1 MADGGK
7 KWNKLKNWKPPVFLS
22 ILLAAVLTALTLAV
36 LLTEEGKAVP
46 EAFLYILYIAAFL
59 SIAAAVW
66 AVILLFL
73 SGKPEQ
79 ILKNFA
85 HKTAFTSRLYDD
97 LPFRIIVSAYASFMI
112 NVLLAAAK
120 GIAGIVTGSYWLLAF
135 ALYYIVLSITKMVL
149 LSGNRNISRIS
160 DEKKRH
166 ITEWKAYRLSG
177 GLLILLAFVLE
188 GIVGLI
194 VEEGYGFRYDGIL
207 IYVVAMYDFLCLF
220 FSIQYLI
227 RNRRRHTP
235 TVAAIKVISLTT
247 SLVSILSLQTAMFAA
262 FGSNGERLA
271 QIRMN
276 IATGIGVGILILL
289 CGAYMLRNAVSKIKE
304 LQNE

>member
-1 MADGGK
+1 MVDRGK
-7 KWNKLKNWKPPVFLS
+7 RWNKLKNWKPPLFPSVVT
-22 ILLAAVLTALTLAV
+22 AAILTALTLAV
-36 LLTEEGKAVP
+36 LVTEEGKAMP

-79 ILKNFA
+79 MLRTFA
-85 HKTAFTSRLYDD
+85 YKTSFTSRLYDE

-112 NVLLAAAK
+112 NVLLAIAK

-194 VEEGYGFRYDGIL
+194 VEEGYGFQYDGIL
-207 IYVVAMYDFLCLF
+207 IYVIAMYDFLCLF
-220 FSIQYLI
+220 FAVQYLL

-247 SLVSILSLQTAMFAA
+247 SLVAMLSLQTAMFAA
-262 FGSNGERLA
+262 FGSIGERPA
-271 QIRMN
+271 QIQMN
-276 IATGIGVGILILL
+276 TATGIGVGIMVLL
-289 CGAYMLRNAVSKIKE
+289 CGAYMFRNASSKIKE
-304 LQNE
+304 LQNK